1 MAVGTMRGLVWLAI
15 VAIALQTVFSGLAPG
30 AGAQSLAFDPTGI
43 ICHSGAQAGPE
54 QAPPASAP
62 SHQCDH
68 CILCSANLGTGA
80 PQAPATGAF
89 ALTGGES
96 LPAPLAAIAA
106 ARSHAGLHFARGP
119 PPIV

>member
-1 MAVGTMRGLVWLAI
+1 MAVGTTRGLVWLAI

-30 AGAQSLAFDPTGI
+30 AGAQSLAFDPAGI
-43 ICHSGAQAGPE
+43 ICHSGTSAASE

-80 PQAPATGAF
+80 PQAPAIGA
-89 ALTGGES
+89 LVLSRGES
-96 LPAPLAAIAA
+96 LLPPLSAIAA
-106 ARSHAGLHFARGP
+106 VRSHAGPHLPRGP
-119 PPIV
+119 PLIV